1 MNNITTLL
9 HSILFGDFGLLTLT
23 PRYLFLVLFP
33 IMVFLGIFGQ
43 ILPKIPFLKKTTP
56 LINQFFYGFIG
67 LGCTTVALASLDYVK
82 NPAMRTRMIWLLILV
97 VPCSSQLAIIATFAA
112 MVTLRVF
119 LLYLLFCLIFMA
131 AIYFLISRVYPLN
144 QGLVK
149 ISADTSSF
157 HLFRIVKE
165 AFLSVAETAPPFC
178 VGSILISLAA
188 YFGVLDFISDAFGPF
203 MEDFL
208 HLPKEAASLFVL
220 NILKRDFGSASL
232 LSYAGKGAF
241 DAVQLIV
248 MLMIM
253 TFSVPCFNSTI
264 LLVKQ
269 QKLPKACLVWLG
281 SLLISILIGKVVS
294 VILSL
299 VFDLGLGLELVV
311 SLP

>member
-43 ILPKIPFLKKTTP
+43 ILPKIPFLQKTSP

-67 LGCTTVALASLDYVK
+67 LGCTTVALASLDYIK
-82 NPAMRTRMIWLLILV
+82 NPSMRTRMIWLLILV

-119 LLYLLFCLIFMA
+119 LVYLFFCAAFMA
-131 AIYFLISRVYPLN
+131 LIYFLVSRVYPLN
-144 QGLVK
+144 EGLVK
-149 ISADTSSF
+149 ISSDTSSF

-165 AFLSVAETAPPFC
+165 AFLSVAETALPFC
-178 VGSILISLAA
+178 AGSIIISIAA
-188 YFGVLDFISDAFGPF
+188 YFGLLDLVSDAFGPF
-203 MEDFL
+203 MEKFL
-208 HLPKEAASLFVL
+208 HLPRESASLLVL

-232 LSYAGKGAF
+232 LSFAGKGAF

-253 TFSVPCFNSTI
+253 TFSVPCFNSSI

-269 QKLPKACLVWLG
+269 QKLPKACLIWLG
-281 SLLISILIGKVVS
+281 SLVISILIGK
-294 VILSL
+294 I
-299 VFDLGLGLELVV
+299 V
-311 SLP
+311 SLILLVCFF

>member
-9 HSILFGDFGLLTLT
+9 QSILFGDFGLLTLT

-43 ILPKIPFLKKTTP
+43 ILPKIPFLQKTSP
-56 LINQFFYGFIG
+56 LINQFFYSFIG

-82 NPAMRTRMIWLLILV
+82 NPPMRTRMIWLLILV

-119 LLYLLFCLIFMA
+119 LLYLFFCFGFMA
-131 AIYFLISRVYPLN
+131 VIYFLISKVYPLN

-149 ISADTSSF
+149 ISSDASSF
-157 HLFRIVKE
+157 NLFRIVKE
-165 AFLSVAETAPPFC
+165 AFLYVADTALPFC
-178 VGSILISLAA
+178 GGSIIISIAA
-188 YFGVLDFISDAFGPF
+188 YYGILDFIAEAFGPF
-203 MEDFL
+203 MEHFL

-232 LSYAGKGAF
+232 LSFASKGTF
-241 DAVQLIV
+241 DAIQLIV
-248 MLMIM
+248 MMMMM
-253 TFSVPCFNSTI
+253 TFSVPCFNSSI

-269 QKLPKACLVWLG
+269 QKLPKACLIWLG
-281 SLLISILIGKVVS
+281 SLIISVLIGKIVS
-294 VILSL
+294 MI
-299 VFDLGLGLELVV
+299 LVV
-311 SLP
+311 

>member
-43 ILPKIPFLKKTTP
+43 ILPKIPFLQKTSP

-82 NPAMRTRMIWLLILV
+82 NSSMRTRMIWLLILV

-119 LLYLLFCLIFMA
+119 LVYLFFCLVFMA
-131 AIYFLISRVYPLN
+131 LIYFLISRVYPLN
-144 QGLVK
+144 EGLVK
-149 ISADTSSF
+149 ISSDTTSF

-165 AFLSVAETAPPFC
+165 AFLSVAETALPFC
-178 VGSILISLAA
+178 AGSIIISIAA
-188 YFGVLDFISDAFGPF
+188 YFGLLDLVSDAFGPF
-203 MEDFL
+203 MEKFL
-208 HLPKEAASLFVL
+208 HLPRESASLLVL

-232 LSYAGKGAF
+232 LSFAGKGAF

-248 MLMIM
+248 MLLMM
-253 TFSVPCFNSTI
+253 TFSVPCFNSSI

-269 QKLPKACLVWLG
+269 QKLPKACLIWLG
-281 SLLISILIGKVVS
+281 SLVISILIGK
-294 VILSL
+294 I
-299 VFDLGLGLELVV
+299 V
-311 SLP
+311 SLILLVCFF

>member
-43 ILPKIPFLKKTTP
+43 ILPKIPFLQKTSP

-82 NPAMRTRMIWLLILV
+82 NPSMRTRMIWLLILV

-119 LLYLLFCLIFMA
+119 LVYLFFCAVFMA
-131 AIYFLISRVYPLN
+131 LIYFLVSRVYPLN
-144 QGLVK
+144 EGLVK
-149 ISADTSSF
+149 ISSDTSSF

-165 AFLSVAETAPPFC
+165 AFLSVAETALPFC
-178 VGSILISLAA
+178 AGSIIISIAA
-188 YFGVLDFISDAFGPF
+188 YFGLLDLVSDAFGPF
-203 MEDFL
+203 MEKFL
-208 HLPKEAASLFVL
+208 HLPRESASLLVL

-232 LSYAGKGAF
+232 LSFAGKGAF

-248 MLMIM
+248 MLMMM
-253 TFSVPCFNSTI
+253 TFSVPCFNSSI

-269 QKLPKACLVWLG
+269 QKLPKACLIWLG
-281 SLLISILIGKVVS
+281 SLVISILIGKVVS
-294 VILSL
+294 LILL
-299 VFDLGLGLELVV
+299 VCFF
-311 SLP
+311 

>member
-43 ILPKIPFLKKTTP
+43 ILPKIPFLQKTSP

-82 NPAMRTRMIWLLILV
+82 SPSMKTRMIWLLILV
-97 VPCSSQLAIIATFAA
+97 IPCSSQLAIIATFAA

-119 LLYLLFCLIFMA
+119 LVYLFFCLVFMA
-131 AIYFLISRVYPLN
+131 LIYFLVSRVYPLN
-144 QGLVK
+144 EGLVK
-149 ISADTSSF
+149 TSSDTTSF
-157 HLFRIVKE
+157 HLFRIIKE
-165 AFLSVAETAPPFC
+165 AFLSVAETALPFC
-178 VGSILISLAA
+178 AGSIIISIAA
-188 YFGVLDFISDAFGPF
+188 YFGLLDLVSDAFGPF
-203 MEDFL
+203 MEKFL
-208 HLPKEAASLFVL
+208 HLPRESASLLVL

-232 LSYAGKGAF
+232 LSFAGKGAF

-248 MLMIM
+248 MLMMM
-253 TFSVPCFNSTI
+253 TFSVPCFNSSI

-269 QKLPKACLVWLG
+269 QKLPKACLIWLG
-281 SLLISILIGKVVS
+281 SLVISILIGK
-294 VILSL
+294 I
-299 VFDLGLGLELVV
+299 V
-311 SLP
+311 SLILLVCFF

>member
-43 ILPKIPFLKKTTP
+43 ILPKIPFLQKTSP

-82 NPAMRTRMIWLLILV
+82 SPSMKTRMIWLLILV

-119 LLYLLFCLIFMA
+119 LVYLFFCLVFMA
-131 AIYFLISRVYPLN
+131 LIYFLVSRVYPLN
-144 QGLVK
+144 EGLVK
-149 ISADTSSF
+149 ISSDTTSF
-157 HLFRIVKE
+157 HLFRIIKE
-165 AFLSVAETAPPFC
+165 AFLSVAETALPFC
-178 VGSILISLAA
+178 AGSIIISIAA
-188 YFGVLDFISDAFGPF
+188 YFGLLDLVSDAFGPF
-203 MEDFL
+203 MEKFL
-208 HLPKEAASLFVL
+208 HLPRESASLLVL

-232 LSYAGKGAF
+232 LSFAGKGAF

-248 MLMIM
+248 MLMMM
-253 TFSVPCFNSTI
+253 TFSVPCFNSSI

-269 QKLPKACLVWLG
+269 QKLPKACLIWLG
-281 SLLISILIGKVVS
+281 SLVISILIGK
-294 VILSL
+294 I
-299 VFDLGLGLELVV
+299 V
-311 SLP
+311 SLILLV

>member
-43 ILPKIPFLKKTTP
+43 ILPKIPFLQKTSP

-82 NPAMRTRMIWLLILV
+82 NSSMRTRMIWLLILV

-119 LLYLLFCLIFMA
+119 LVYLFFCVVFMA
-131 AIYFLISRVYPLN
+131 LIYFLVSRVYPLN
-144 QGLVK
+144 EGLVK
-149 ISADTSSF
+149 ISSDTSSF

-165 AFLSVAETAPPFC
+165 AFLSVAETALPFC
-178 VGSILISLAA
+178 AGSIIISIAA
-188 YFGVLDFISDAFGPF
+188 YFGLLDLVSDAFGPF
-203 MEDFL
+203 MEKFL
-208 HLPKEAASLFVL
+208 HLPRESASLLVL

-232 LSYAGKGAF
+232 LSFAGKGAF

-248 MLMIM
+248 MLMMM
-253 TFSVPCFNSTI
+253 TFSVPCFNSSI

-269 QKLPKACLVWLG
+269 QKLPKACLIWLG
-281 SLLISILIGKVVS
+281 SLVISILIGKVVS
-294 VILSL
+294 LILL
-299 VFDLGLGLELVV
+299 VCFF
-311 SLP
+311 

>member
-43 ILPKIPFLKKTTP
+43 ILPKIPFLQKTSP

-82 NPAMRTRMIWLLILV
+82 SPSMKTRMIWLLILV
-97 VPCSSQLAIIATFAA
+97 IPCSSQLAIIATFAA

-119 LLYLLFCLIFMA
+119 LVYLFFCLVFMA
-131 AIYFLISRVYPLN
+131 LIYFLISRVYPLN
-144 QGLVK
+144 EGLVK
-149 ISADTSSF
+149 ISSDTTSF

-165 AFLSVAETAPPFC
+165 AFLSVAETALPFC
-178 VGSILISLAA
+178 AGSIIISIAA
-188 YFGVLDFISDAFGPF
+188 YFGLLDLVSDAFGPF
-203 MEDFL
+203 MEKFL
-208 HLPKEAASLFVL
+208 HLPRESASLLVL

-232 LSYAGKGAF
+232 LSFAGKGAF

-248 MLMIM
+248 MLMMM
-253 TFSVPCFNSTI
+253 TFSVPCFNSSI

-269 QKLPKACLVWLG
+269 QKLPKACLIWLG
-281 SLLISILIGKVVS
+281 SLVISILIGK
-294 VILSL
+294 I
-299 VFDLGLGLELVV
+299 V
-311 SLP
+311 SLILLV

>member
-43 ILPKIPFLKKTTP
+43 ILPKIPFLQKTSP

-82 NPAMRTRMIWLLILV
+82 SPSMKTRMIWLLILV
-97 VPCSSQLAIIATFAA
+97 IPCSSQLAIIATFAA

-119 LLYLLFCLIFMA
+119 LVYLFFCLVFMA
-131 AIYFLISRVYPLN
+131 LIYFLVSRVYPLN
-144 QGLVK
+144 EGLVK
-149 ISADTSSF
+149 ISSDTTSF
-157 HLFRIVKE
+157 HLFRIIKE
-165 AFLSVAETAPPFC
+165 AFLSVAETALPFC
-178 VGSILISLAA
+178 AGSIIISIAA
-188 YFGVLDFISDAFGPF
+188 YFGLLDLVSDAFGPF
-203 MEDFL
+203 MEKFL
-208 HLPKEAASLFVL
+208 HLPRESASLLVL

-232 LSYAGKGAF
+232 LSFAGKGAF

-248 MLMIM
+248 MLMMM
-253 TFSVPCFNSTI
+253 TFSVPCFNSSI

-269 QKLPKACLVWLG
+269 QKLPKACLIWLG
-281 SLLISILIGKVVS
+281 SLVISILIGK
-294 VILSL
+294 I
-299 VFDLGLGLELVV
+299 V
-311 SLP
+311 SLILLV